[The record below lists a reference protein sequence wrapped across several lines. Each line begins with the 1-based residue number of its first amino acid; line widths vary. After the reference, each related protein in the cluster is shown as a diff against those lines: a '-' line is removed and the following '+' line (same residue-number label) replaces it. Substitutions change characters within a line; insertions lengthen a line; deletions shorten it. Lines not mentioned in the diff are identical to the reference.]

1 MKHFCLK
8 YLVTPKAIL
17 LVLLSWVA
25 VGTFLKAEDLAAT
38 GIIRVMSYN
47 IHHCDPPYNTGE
59 ATDIDT
65 IIGVIAKQNPDIVA
79 LQEVD
84 VYTTRSGSNV
94 HQAKVIADRLGMY
107 YFFAP
112 AIDYQGGKY
121 GVAIL
126 SKYPMSENNLLQLP
140 RPDVSGE
147 KRVIARSKITLPDGT
162 AIRFGCTHFDLKTDN
177 KKAQVDKVN
186 ELALAE
192 TLPFIVAGD
201 LNATETSAVINT
213 LDNTYTRSCYS
224 CAPTSP
230 ARSPNNTID
239 YIAFHDPVKIL
250 SISSHKTVN
259 ETYASDH
266 RPIVA
271 EIAYQKSD
279 TEPNSVDPPVSNP
292 VKVTGRKLVSE
303 QPTSV
308 SVYNL
313 LGVLLLQKQDITN
326 FEIPLSIGKGIYV
339 IRSPYGSQKILLE

>member
-1 MKHFCLK
+1 MKNFRIRYYILK
-8 YLVTPKAIL
+8 QAFL
-17 LVLLSWVA
+17 LVLLLPASA
-25 VGTFLKAEDLAAT
+25 NTFSKAEAVTADGTL
-38 GIIRVMSYN
+38 RVMSYN

-192 TLPFIVAGD
+192 TLPFIIAGD

-213 LDNTYTRSCYS
+213 LDNTYTRSCYG

-239 YIAFHDPVKIL
+239 WIAYHDPVKIL
-250 SISSHKTVN
+250 SVASHKVVN

-271 EIAYQKSD
+271 GITYQN

>member
-1 MKHFCLK
+1 MKHFRFK
-8 YLVTPKAIL
+8 YFIL
-17 LVLLSWVA
+17 SQ
-25 VGTFLKAEDLAAT
+25 TFLLALVSLASAFPFSRAEALTAGGT
-38 GIIRVMSYN
+38 LRVMSYN

-84 VYTTRSGSNV
+84 MYTTRSGSNV
-94 HQAKVIADRLGMY
+94 HQAKVIADRLGMF

-112 AIDYQGGKY
+112 AINYQGGKY

-126 SKYPMSENNLLQLP
+126 SKYPMSENTLLELP
-140 RPDVSGE
+140 RPDVTGE
-147 KRVIARSKITLPDGT
+147 KRVIARSKITLPGGA

-186 ELALAE
+186 ELASAE
-192 TLPFIVAGD
+192 TLPFIIAGD
-201 LNATETSAVINT
+201 LNATEGSAVINT
-213 LDNTYTRSCYS
+213 LDNTFTRTCHG
-224 CAPTSP
+224 CTPTSP
-230 ARSPNNTID
+230 ARNPNNTID
-239 YIAFHDPVKIL
+239 YIAYYDPGKTLTVL
-250 SISSHKTVN
+250 SHKTVN

-271 EIAYQKSD
+271 EITYQN
-279 TEPNSVDPPVSNP
+279 TEPNSVDPPVSNTL
-292 VKVTGRKLVSE
+292 KVTGRMIVSE

-313 LGVLLLQKQDITN
+313 LGVLLLQKQYITN